1 MTETGILSGM
11 AEVDIKSLKETLCTQ
26 QQLLQNLYAELDQ
39 EREASATAA
48 CEALDMILRLQ
59 GEKAAVKM
67 EANHYKRMAEEKIG
81 HAEATLEY
89 LEELMN
95 QKEMEMASLEFQVQ
109 AYKRMLVSL
118 GCDLN
123 AIELELPEQNGE
135 TSQSSNLRRLSS
147 LPPVPFKNSLRAT
160 LKRERSASLVL
171 GTKMEQIAE
180 QEVTE
185 QSLDLASKS
194 GDFEYGNGTL
204 NSYWNQIKMI
214 DEKVKVMSD
223 MKQCEGGK
231 SADLENRRWKS
242 CSIFSQASKITCDQ
256 PDTVSSTSLFSNLY
270 DVFDIPQPRENV
282 KVRECWKRALAKLN
296 AETGNRVTKPDSV
309 SGGTVESL
317 AQHKSNSLE
326 SRLSTSNDIQLT
338 SPKDATNAI
347 GQKKEATSTDF
358 DAQAEFQKL
367 YRRIERLERER
378 ISVREEIEPEEN
390 ENEQLRLLKEIHSQ
404 VRLLQS
410 EIRSWKTKKATPKD
424 DGGLLRLQEAMLHF
438 WL

>member
-1 MTETGILSGM
+1 M
-11 AEVDIKSLKETLCTQ
+11 AEVDIMSLKETLCTQ

-67 EANHYKRMAEEKIG
+67 EANHYKIMAEEKIG

-89 LEELMN
+89 FEELMN

-109 AYKRMLVSL
+109 SYKRMLVSL

-135 TSQSSNLRRLSS
+135 TSKSSNLRRLSS
-147 LPPVPFKNSLRAT
+147 LPPPPVPFKNSLRAT
-160 LKRERSASLVL
+160 LKMERSPSLVL
-171 GTKMEQIAE
+171 GTKVEQIAE

-194 GDFEYGNGTL
+194 GDFEYENGTL
-204 NSYWNQIKMI
+204 SSYWNQIKMI

-223 MKQCEGGK
+223 MKQFEGGK
-231 SADLENRRWKS
+231 SADSENRRWKS

-256 PDTVSSTSLFSNLY
+256 PDTVSSTSLVRNLY
-270 DVFDIPQPRENV
+270 DVFDIQQPRENL

-296 AETGNRVTKPDSV
+296 AETGNRVTKPNSE
-309 SGGTVESL
+309 SRGTIESL
-317 AQHKSNSLE
+317 AQHKSDSLE
-326 SRLSTSNDIQLT
+326 SRLSTSNDIQIT
-338 SPKDATNAI
+338 STKDATNAI
-347 GQKKEATSTDF
+347 GQKKEARSTDF

-367 YRRIERLERER
+367 YQRIERLERER

-424 DGGLLRLQEAMLHF
+424 DVGLLRLQEAMLHF